1 MIKPNF
7 ACRLAVLLGC
17 LAACSALG
25 IKAMNKPN
33 AAAVAADPGVKAV
46 AAANTDFGFR
56 LLHTLDQSQ
65 PTGNVFFSP
74 LSISSALTMTLN
86 GAGGRT
92 EQDMAK
98 TLGLGAMSQ
107 DQVNKANGLLLP
119 SLASPDPKVEVKIAN
134 ALWAWRGVT
143 LVPNFQERCHQFY
156 DARAESLDFGSPEA
170 VSTINNWVGENTE
183 GKITHLVSQPDIA
196 SATAVLT
203 NAIYFHGLWQT
214 PFDKAATQSAPFMLA
229 GGGEKMVPMMQQEG
243 SFSYSE
249 TAEGQAVSLP
259 YGDGRMSLYVLL
271 PKTARS
277 AEALAKSLDEKTW
290 FARIAGMKP
299 TSLTVFLPRFKAEY
313 SGHLRGPLSSLGMEA
328 AFGHGADFRSMGLS
342 DSFIGDVIHKAVLD
356 VDENG
361 TTAAAATAVAVA
373 AGAYLPPQTIM
384 RVDHPFF
391 LAIRDNVT
399 GTVLFEGVIRDPQ

>member
-1 MIKPNF
+1 MIKPIF
-7 ACRLAVLLGC
+7 AWRVAVLLGC
-17 LAACSALG
+17 LAACAALG
-25 IKAMNKPN
+25 IKAMNKPD

-65 PTGNVFFSP
+65 PAGNIFFAP

-86 GAGGRT
+86 GAGGQT
-92 EQDMAK
+92 EKDMAK
-98 TLGLGAMSQ
+98 TLGLEAVKL
-107 DQVNKANGLLLP
+107 DQINKANGLLLP

-134 ALWAWRGVT
+134 ALWARRGFT
-143 LVPNFQERCHQFY
+143 LAPSFRDRCHRFY

-196 SATAVLT
+196 SSTAVLT

-214 PFDKAATQSAPFMLA
+214 SFDKDATQSAPFLLA
-229 GGGEKMVPMMQQEG
+229 GGGEKMVPMMQQEA
-243 SFSYSE
+243 SLSYSE

-271 PKTARS
+271 PKTGQS
-277 AEALAKSLDEKTW
+277 AEALARSLDEKTW
-290 FARIAGMKP
+290 SARVAGMKP
-299 TSLTVFLPRFKAEY
+299 TRLTVFLPHFKAE
-313 SGHLRGPLSSLGMEA
+313 SSEHLKGPLSALGMGT
-328 AFGHGADFRSMGLS
+328 AFERGADFRPMGLS
-342 DSFIGDVIHKAVLD
+342 GSFIGDVIHTAVLD

-361 TTAAAATAVAVA
+361 TTAAAATSTAMTASIA
-373 AGAYLPPQTIM
+373 QPPSTVM

-399 GTVLFEGVIRDPQ
+399 GTILFEGVIRDPK

>member
-1 MIKPNF
+1 MIKPIF
-7 ACRLAVLLGC
+7 ASRIAVLLGC
-17 LAACSALG
+17 LAACATLG

-33 AAAVAADPGVKAV
+33 AATVAVDPGVKLV

-65 PTGNVFFSP
+65 SDGNIFFSP

-86 GAGGRT
+86 GAGGQT
-92 EQDMAK
+92 ERAMAK
-98 TLGLGAMSQ
+98 TLGLEAVKL
-107 DQVNKANGLLLP
+107 DQINKANGLLLP

-134 ALWAWRGVT
+134 ALWVRRGFT
-143 LVPNFQERCHQFY
+143 LAPSFQDRCHRFY
-156 DARAESLDFGSPEA
+156 KARAESLDFGSPEA

-183 GKITHLVSQPDIA
+183 GKIMHLVSQPDIA
-196 SATAVLT
+196 SSTAVLT

-214 PFDKAATQSAPFMLA
+214 PFDKDAPQSAPFLLA

-243 SFSYSE
+243 SLSYSE

-271 PKTARS
+271 PKNGRS
-277 AEALAKSLDEKTW
+277 AQALAKNLDAKTW
-290 FARIAGMKP
+290 SARVAGMKP
-299 TSLTVFLPRFKAEY
+299 TRLTVFLPHFKAE
-313 SGHLRGPLSSLGMEA
+313 SSEHLKGPLSALGMGT
-328 AFGHGADFRSMGLS
+328 AFERGADFRPMGLS
-342 DSFIGDVIHKAVLD
+342 GSFIGDVIHTAVLD

-361 TTAAAATAVAVA
+361 TTAAAATSTAMTASIA
-373 AGAYLPPQTIM
+373 QPPSTVM

-399 GTVLFEGVIRDPQ
+399 GTILFEGVIRDPK